1 MSVITVSR
9 QLGSMGR
16 DVAVLVAQRMGYRF
30 VWRDMINEAARR
42 ASTPQVALATIDE
55 LDILGIQ
62 PNAKDRKAYCAAI
75 SQIMNELADA
85 DNVVIL
91 GRAGQV
97 VLADHPYALHVRIV
111 APVAIRI
118 ERIVRQMQVTP
129 EAALLQVDASDQH
142 RRDYLRRFYKQDW
155 DDPALYDLTIN
166 TAHLSTSAVA
176 DIIWMTVATHHA
188 PVPSDIGKG
197 NLLSE

>member
-1 MSVITVSR
+1 MSVITISR

-16 DVAVLVAQRMGYRF
+16 DAALLVAQRMGYRF

-42 ASTPQVALATIDE
+42 ASTPHVALATIDE

-62 PNAKDRKAYCAAI
+62 PSAKDRKAYCAAV
-75 SQIMNELADA
+75 SQVMHELADA

-97 VLADHPYALHVRIV
+97 VLAAHPYAIHVRIV
-111 APVAIRI
+111 APVSVRMD
-118 ERIVRQMQVTP
+118 RIVRHMQVTL
-129 EAALLQVDASDQH
+129 EAAQSQINASDQH

-176 DIIWMTVATHHA
+176 DIICMTAATHHA
-188 PVPSDIGKG
+188 PVLSVLGKG
-197 NLLSE
+197 NPLSE

>member
-1 MSVITVSR
+1 MSVITISR

-16 DVAVLVAQRMGYRF
+16 DVALLVAQRMGYRF

-42 ASTPQVALATIDE
+42 ASAPHVALATIDE
-55 LDILGIQ
+55 LDILGIH
-62 PNAKDRKAYCAAI
+62 PNAKDRKAYCEAI

-97 VLADHPYALHVRIV
+97 VLADHLYALHVRIV

-118 ERIVRQMQVTP
+118 ERIARQMQVTP
-129 EAALLQVDASDQH
+129 EAALLQVGASDQH

-176 DIIWMTVATHHA
+176 DIICMTAETHHA
-188 PVPSDIGKG
+188 PAPSDIAKG